1 VSSFAAEDVV
11 AAVKEAG
18 FEVVEENATVFMPR
32 AVEVGICEAEDISEE
47 SLLFVYAKKNV

>member
-1 VSSFAAEDVV
+1 MSSFAAEDVV

-18 FEVVEENATVFMPR
+18 FEVVKEKATVFMPR
-32 AVEVGICEAEDISEE
+32 AVEVGICDAEDISEE